1 MAKASTPTRPRG
13 QFGSM
18 QSDMP
23 PGKTRT
29 RLKSTAAKGAKS
41 TASKGAT
48 LGRRIRQ
55 P

>member
-1 MAKASTPTRPRG
+1 MAKAQTPTRPRG

-48 LGRRIRQ
+48 LARRK